1 MSLLRSEMSSMP
13 MQSFAL
19 LMEMMQYDR
28 KERIAS
34 PKSNPRVRSI
44 GSGQDFSVEHP
55 VETHE
60 GDVPRITSSCHPSLT
75 ASSR

>member
-1 MSLLRSEMSSMP
+1 VSLLRREMSSMP

-34 PKSNPRVRSI
+34 PKSNPGVAHLIAARICWRSI
-44 GSGQDFSVEHP
+44 SRKLARIM
-55 VETHE
+55 
-60 GDVPRITSSCHPSLT
+60 VP
-75 ASSR
+75 